1 MTVRS
6 GIINIS
12 QNMVVHDSFQFNRVK
27 QDDFKFAPGD
37 LICLHSL
44 LFTVKNKF
52 GLPDVALLDIFDD
65 TDTAVEEDILEL
77 LEANPDMC
85 LTVRDSIS
93 NEGRCH

>member
-1 MTVRS
+1 MIFSLT
-6 GIINIS
+6 
-12 QNMVVHDSFQFNRVK
+12 VK

-65 TDTAVEEDILEL
+65 TDTAEEEDILLFVWQESCWRPIQTC
-77 LEANPDMC
+77 AWQYVTAFPMKVGVIKKTN
-85 LTVRDSIS
+85 V
-93 NEGRCH
+93 NG